1 MAWIRT
7 VPDPP
12 PPEPGGQ
19 RERGG
24 DGDELAALYRRARD
38 PESGRVDHILAVHS
52 LHPAGLAAHLDLYRA
67 VMRGT
72 RGLPAVDREL
82 IALVVSRLNG
92 CHY

>member
-1 MAWIRT
+1 VAWIRT

-12 PPEPGGQ
+12 PPD
-19 RERGG
+19 RGG
-24 DGDELAALYRRARD
+24 RNGDGGELAELYRRARD

-52 LHPAGLAAHLDLYRA
+52 LHPAGLAAHLELYRA

-72 RGLPAVDREL
+72 PGLPAVDREL

-92 CHY
+92 CRY